1 MKFPSQDNTINSK
14 IYLQNISAPL
24 SKQCFY
30 YDMNSDTPTNLWN
43 GSQEMSLA
51 RENPLLVSM
60 GDKVCT

>member
-1 MKFPSQDNTINSK
+1 MKFPSHDTTISSRLS
-14 IYLQNISAPL
+14 LQNVSAL
-24 SKQCFY
+24 ISKQCFF